1 MAVVL
6 AMAAALWGIG
16 WLMGAPVRARAAM
29 LGLLYV
35 GVLGLHVA
43 LPEGH
48 PLRENTGGSA
58 APWLLLGGAAVLV
71 LLYREGLS
79 RLRVRAIERDQAAEA
94 PAPGAVF
101 SGEELERYA
110 RHITLREIGGPGQK
124 KLKAARVLVVGAG
137 GLGSPL
143 LMYLAAAGVGRIG
156 VIDHDAVDLSNL
168 QRQIIHT
175 DAGQGMPK
183 VFSAQERV
191 VALNPHVELRP
202 YNRTLTAEI
211 AESLFAEY
219 DLIVDGT
226 DAWPIRDLINRAA
239 VAVGKPVVSGAI
251 SAWEGQ
257 VTLYD
262 PARGAPCMACV
273 FADPPAPGMAATC
286 SETGVIGALPGVI
299 GAIMAGEVIKEIAG
313 AGQGLRGR
321 MLIFD
326 ALYAETRLITLK
338 RDPSCPVCGAT
349 TGDAGPR

>member
-1 MAVVL
+1 
-6 AMAAALWGIG
+6 
-16 WLMGAPVRARAAM
+16 
-29 LGLLYV
+29 
-35 GVLGLHVA
+35 
-43 LPEGH
+43 
-48 PLRENTGGSA
+48 
-58 APWLLLGGAAVLV
+58 VLV
-71 LLYREGLS
+71 YREGLS
-79 RLRVRAIERDQAAEA
+79 RLRARAVERKEATEA

-183 VFSAQERV
+183 VFSAQERMT
-191 VALNPHVELRP
+191 ALNPHIEVRP
-202 YNRTLTAEI
+202 YSRELTEEI
-211 AESLFAEY
+211 AGTLFAEY

-239 VAVGKPVVSGAI
+239 VAAGKPVVSGAI

-257 VTLYD
+257 VTIYD
-262 PARGAPCMACV
+262 PARGAPCMSCV
-273 FADPPAPGMAATC
+273 FPERPAPGMAATC

-299 GAIMAGEVIKEIAG
+299 GAMMAGEVIKEIAG

-338 RDPSCPVCGAT
+338 RDPSCQVCGSG
-349 TGDAGPR
+349 TGVAGG